1 MTVEIVL
8 AGLVRIELV
17 ASVAILLV
25 LALRPFVLRRLGAS
39 VAYWLWLIVP
49 VAAAASFLPARERVV
64 LLDPYAN
71 VVIKEEQSAPTEI
84 ASPAP
89 NTAPARV
96 ASTPVISSL
105 PAVADLLVA
114 VWLLGAGAL
123 LARSIVSTR
132 RLAADPSVGPALV
145 GVFKPKLVL
154 PVDFTTRFDTEERSL
169 ILAHEEVHRV
179 SGHTVVNAL
188 VEFARCASWFNPLA
202 HLAAHT
208 LRTDQELSCDAAVIA
223 ARPTARRAY
232 AEALLKTQVSPA
244 FLPLGCTWSS
254 RSGKRLGER
263 IALLARPSLS
273 RRGAIA
279 GASAVAVM
287 SLALGYAAW
296 AQQPERVVTE
306 VARPQAVWTASADA
320 PEGTL
325 SHDLEKQRH
334 DFFISLAKKGDIDMV
349 FFGTTE
355 TEQWWWPNRG
365 RAVWDKAFGSLKAAN
380 FGSQGTSPKSLPWRM
395 RNGELDGYAAKLV
408 VWQTWPPHQH
418 VVGADG
424 RADAVATYAPIIAEI
439 RARQPQAKILL
450 MPPVPRG
457 LPSQR
462 APSLAAADE
471 SELDEW
477 RQTAAEYAAALAPL
491 VDNETV
497 FYAEIGERFYRPDGS
512 YNRAMWGMPGA
523 AGVGMQ
529 PAAFEVWADELQ
541 PWVDRFV
548 R

>member
-1 MTVEIVL
+1 MTTETII
-8 AGLVRIELV
+8 AALVRIELV

-25 LALRPFVLRRLGAS
+25 LALRPLVLRHLGAP

-49 VAAAASFLPARERVV
+49 IAAAASFLPARERVV
-64 LLDPYAN
+64 LLDPYAS
-71 VVIKEEQSAPTEI
+71 VAVAEEEI
-84 ASPAP
+84 ASTETAPPAP
-89 NTAPARV
+89 STASARV
-96 ASTPVISSL
+96 MSPVISL

-123 LARSIVSTR
+123 LGRSIVSTR

-154 PVDFTTRFDTEERSL
+154 PMDFEARFDSEERAL
-169 ILAHEEVHRV
+169 ILAHEQVHRV
-179 SGHTVVNAL
+179 SGHTLINAL
-188 VEFARCASWFNPLA
+188 VELARCASWFNPLA
-202 HLAAHT
+202 HLAAIK
-208 LRTDQELSCDAAVIA
+208 LRTDQELACDAAVIA

-254 RSGKRLGER
+254 RSGRRLGER
-263 IALLARPSLS
+263 IALLGRPALS
-273 RRGAIA
+273 RGGATAGAGAIA
-279 GASAVAVM
+279 VIG
-287 SLALGYAAW
+287 LALGYAAW

-306 VARPQAVWTASADA
+306 VARPEAVWTPSADA

-334 DFFISLAKKGDIDMV
+334 DFFIGLAQKGGIDMV

-355 TEQWWWPNRG
+355 TEMWWWPDRG
-365 RAVWDKAFGSLKAAN
+365 RGVWDEVFGALRAAN
-380 FGSQGTSPKSLPWRM
+380 FGSQGTSPKSLLWRM
-395 RNGELDGYAAKLV
+395 RNGELDGYDTKLV
-408 VWQTWPPHQH
+408 VWQTWPPNRNL
-418 VVGADG
+418 VGADG
-424 RADAVATYAPIIAEI
+424 RADVAATYGPVIAEI

-457 LPSQR
+457 VAVGQL
-462 APSLAAADE
+462 
-471 SELDEW
+471 ELDEW
-477 RQTAAEYAAALAPL
+477 RQTATEYAAVLAPL

-497 FYAEIGERFYRPDGS
+497 FYADIGERFYRPDGS

-529 PAAFEVWADELQ
+529 PPAFEVWAEELQ
-541 PWVDRFV
+541 PWIDRFV
-548 R
+548 L